1 MQKEVLVPIADGTE
15 ELEAVT
21 LIDVL
26 RRAGA
31 RVTVASVGER
41 QVTAS
46 RGVKLVADCLMGECL
61 RQRYDLI
68 ALPGGMPGAEH
79 LRDSEP
85 LRELLERQA
94 REERW
99 LAAICAAPAVVL
111 AHHGLLG
118 ARRATGHPA
127 FVDSL
132 PDRSAVDERVVVD
145 GHLITSR
152 GPGTALE
159 FALRLVVVLYG
170 REHAESVALPMVPA
184 PGTL

>member
-31 RVTVASVGER
+31 RVTVASVGGM

-46 RGVKLVADCLMGECL
+46 RGVKLVADCLIRDCL
-61 RQRYDLI
+61 RMRYDLV

-79 LRDSEP
+79 LRDDPP
-85 LRELLERQA
+85 LREILARQA

-111 AHHGLLG
+111 APHGLLG
-118 ARRATGHPA
+118 ERRATCHPA
-127 FVDSL
+127 FVDQL
-132 PDRSAVDERVVVD
+132 PNRSAADERVVVD
-145 GHLITSR
+145 GHLVTSR

-159 FALRLVVVLYG
+159 FALRLVVMLYG
-170 REHAESVALPMVPA
+170 REYAESVALPLVPA